1 MRGTRPTRQKV
12 FPHPTVGAPSA
23 SNSPSALSVRAPRA
37 GWIRGEVTRNA
48 GGGLHILEIVHH
60 NRYILSN
67 VWGKRWV
74 PNHCQINLKPF
85 LHPRHHPYIYIL
97 LYHLHHVVY
106 MMIIVIVCVMYKMMI
121 IMRILLLSLI
131 RLPGYAGTRPPWDS
145 QSLHIYPNI
154 IIMKTYMFNVNIEKC
169 TCHILIKS
177 RRFSAAFSACW
188 ARVRLF
194 SSIKGSLHQNG
205 WIFGKGRHGQQQ

>member
-1 MRGTRPTRQKV
+1 MRGPGRRAKKSSPTPLWV
-12 FPHPTVGAPSA
+12 HLLPVTAL
-23 SNSPSALSVRAPRA
+23 ALSACGPPRA

-131 RLPGYAGTRPPWDS
+131 RLPGYAGTRPPLGLAIS
-145 QSLHIYPNI
+145 PYISKHHHHENLH
-154 IIMKTYMFNVNIEKC
+154 VQC
-169 TCHILIKS
+169 
-177 RRFSAAFSACW
+177 
-188 ARVRLF
+188 
-194 SSIKGSLHQNG
+194 
-205 WIFGKGRHGQQQ
+205 

>member
-1 MRGTRPTRQKV
+1 MCGTDLRR
-12 FPHPTVGAPSA
+12 
-23 SNSPSALSVRAPRA
+23 SP
-37 GWIRGEVTRNA
+37 
-48 GGGLHILEIVHH
+48 
-60 NRYILSN
+60 
-67 VWGKRWV
+67 
-74 PNHCQINLKPF
+74 LKPF

-177 RRFSAAFSACW
+177 RRFSDAFSACW
-188 ARVRLF
+188 ARVILF
-194 SSIKGSLHQNG
+194 SSIKGSLHLP
-205 WIFGKGRHGQQQ
+205 KRMDLRKRKTTTTTMRRTRSTRTRV